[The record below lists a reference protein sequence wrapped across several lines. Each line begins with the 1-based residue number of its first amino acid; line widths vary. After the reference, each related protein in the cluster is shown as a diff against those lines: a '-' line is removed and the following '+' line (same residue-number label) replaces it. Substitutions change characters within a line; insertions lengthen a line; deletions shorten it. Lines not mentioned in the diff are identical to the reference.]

1 MMSDFG
7 TPSQQHAV
15 RGIAC
20 MESIASTNPHILRL
34 LLSSNALGA
43 DTIQNSYTSDRGI
56 CSHAASL
63 AP

>member
-1 MMSDFG
+1 MSGFG
-7 TPSQQHAV
+7 TPSQQHAI

-20 MESIASTNPHILRL
+20 MAFIANTSPHILRL

-43 DTIQNSYTSDRGI
+43 DTIRNSYTSDRCI